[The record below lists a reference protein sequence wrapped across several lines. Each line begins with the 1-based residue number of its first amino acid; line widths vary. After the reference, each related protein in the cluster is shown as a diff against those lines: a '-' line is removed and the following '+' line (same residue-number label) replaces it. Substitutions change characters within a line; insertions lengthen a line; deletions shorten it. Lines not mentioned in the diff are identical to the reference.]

1 MSPIPPPSPSPQN
14 LNKNSLSPF
23 SLSFQRQN
31 TKQNALKGI
40 YAQVAVQFA
49 DLHDTPGRMA
59 AVGVIR
65 QAVPWVQARSF
76 FYWRLRRRLAEFHLR
91 KEVLKAAGGGGG
103 GTEGRREGGM
113 TLLQASALLKSW
125 YLSTPGKTAEGW
137 EEDREVLGW
146 MAEHQGIEERIRGL
160 ARGRVA
166 GEVAALAGVSP
177 QGAVEGLVHVMKG
190 LPAEHREALML
201 ALKEGL

>member
-1 MSPIPPPSPSPQN
+1 M
-14 LNKNSLSPF
+14 
-23 SLSFQRQN
+23 
-31 TKQNALKGI
+31 

-65 QAVPWVQARSF
+65 QVVPWAQARSF

-91 KEVLKAAGGGGG
+91 KEVFKAAGGRGG
-103 GTEGRREGGM
+103 REGGM
-113 TLLQASALLKSW
+113 EERMNLLQASALLKSW
-125 YLSTPGKTAEGW
+125 YVSTPGKTEEGW

-146 MAEHQGIEERIRGL
+146 MAEHQGIEERIQAL

-166 GEVAALAGVSP
+166 EEVASLAGESP

-190 LPAEHREALML
+190 LPVEHREALMA
-201 ALKEGL
+201 ALKGGV